1 MALSEQERKLLEQLE
16 ASLMAEDPKLADTLS
31 GSAATRVH
39 RRKAALAGLGF
50 MVGVVTLLIGVQ
62 IHPAVSIV
70 GFLVMLGAGVIE
82 PVEYTYAW
90 WNWYVGDA
98 LGVIVFAPLA
108 LCFLDRKSPLWIER
122 RRRFVGPMLLTLGLV
137 GLAFFGVSQWEQ
149 QIQKNHLQADG
160 EGVAKALG
168 ISMSEIHK

>member
-70 GFLVMLGAGVIE
+70 GFLVMLGA
-82 PVEYTYAW
+82 
-90 WNWYVGDA
+90 A
-98 LGVIVFAPLA
+98 L
-108 LCFLDRKSPLWIER
+108 
-122 RRRFVGPMLLTLGLV
+122 
-137 GLAFFGVSQWEQ
+137 
-149 QIQKNHLQADG
+149 
-160 EGVAKALG
+160 LG
-168 ISMSEIHK
+168 ISSWARADGSPQPSKPAGPKPTPSSDSGSDFMTRLDERWRREHGDK